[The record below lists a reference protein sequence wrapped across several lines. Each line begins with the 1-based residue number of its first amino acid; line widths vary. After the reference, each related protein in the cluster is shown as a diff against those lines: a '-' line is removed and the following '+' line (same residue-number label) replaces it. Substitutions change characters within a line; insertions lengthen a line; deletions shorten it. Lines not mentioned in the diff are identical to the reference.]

1 MDVSRNDMLGELAND
16 AALERTDFVVQA
28 TEQLA
33 KFLDRHRGRV
43 AALGG
48 LTLIDDDPDYLSIAP
63 DMTFRVRSRFEDPD
77 TGEWTTDTEIVETAS
92 ELVELYNP
100 VEIHALV
107 RRGRARGRRPGG
119 RADRDGRAD
128 GCGGDRAR
136 GDVRA
141 GRPVGD
147 DAYAGAADSWAAG
160 QPAVLDADDEEGAAL
175 ALYNL
180 ALDFQERSQQSEAS
194 LIEQFEEAAARVT
207 GQLGDLIIVDDED
220 ERLVLG
226 GTGGF
231 RAEVLPEDSS
241 GEWREL
247 AGGDELVEFY
257 DPTDVFG
264 DLADALAEAYPAIAP
279 DSRPRPA
286 RAPMRSRTPWP
297 PRMSRTS
304 RPRTRTRRRTVAP
317 DRRSRHAR
325 RRRRPP
331 RAMRTTAAELV
342 ERREIMPGHVA
353 PCVARAVGS
362 LGRPRGPVRPP
373 AHDGAGRAAR
383 PTAVADRHGGSGE
396 RHADDPGARRAT
408 VPRLGRRA
416 AGRGRRRS
424 RRAAG
429 AAVRGGLAVAT
440 PAADRRGRVAGG
452 AAAARRRGDPR
463 RAVRRAGVRG
473 APTLRRSTRRA
484 CSRTRWST
492 SSRPRTGR
500 WAIAGPCW
508 TSSSTTRPGPT
519 SRSRRVRRRC
529 SGRWP
534 RWRWAVGVGWA
545 SRRSGGSAAA
555 GGR

>member
-100 VEIHALV
+100 VEIYASFAEA
-107 RRGRARGRRPGG
+107 ARE
-119 RADRDGRAD
+119 A
-128 GCGGDRAR
+128 
-136 GDVRA
+136 A
-141 GRPVGD
+141 GLAPEPTATDDLMGAAGISPEETFGLGVPVGD

-194 LIEQFEEAAARVT
+194 LIEQFEEAAGKVT

-226 GTGGF
+226 GTRQVPGRGPARGLLRRVA
-231 RAEVLPEDSS
+231 RARRAATSWSS
-241 GEWREL
+241 STTR
-247 AGGDELVEFY
+247 
-257 DPTDVFG
+257 PTCS
-264 DLADALAEAYPAIAP
+264 ATWPTRWP
-279 DSRPRPA
+279 RPSRPSRRTPRPRPA
-286 RAPMRSRTPWP
+286 RAPMPSRTPSP

-325 RRRRPP
+325 RRRRSPP

-342 ERREIMPGHVA
+342 DRREIVPGRGSTRGTRRGPSRA
-353 PCVARAVGS
+353 PG
-362 LGRPRGPVRPP
+362 GPVRPP
-373 AHDGAGRAAR
+373 AHDRAGRAAR
-383 PTAVADRHGGSGE
+383 PTAAADRHG
-396 RHADDPGARRAT
+396 
-408 VPRLGRRA
+408 
-416 AGRGRRRS
+416 
-424 RRAAG
+424 
-429 AAVRGGLAVAT
+429 
-440 PAADRRGRVAGG
+440 
-452 AAAARRRGDPR
+452 
-463 RAVRRAGVRG
+463 
-473 APTLRRSTRRA
+473 
-484 CSRTRWST
+484 
-492 SSRPRTGR
+492 
-500 WAIAGPCW
+500 
-508 TSSSTTRPGPT
+508 
-519 SRSRRVRRRC
+519 
-529 SGRWP
+529 
-534 RWRWAVGVGWA
+534 
-545 SRRSGGSAAA
+545 
-555 GGR
+555 